1 MAQQSNTGPI
11 KHRTRGPVEL
21 IIEAA
26 FAIVAI
32 TMSSWFIG
40 CVIENLGANFVWKQ
54 NGLTHARQLVMDDL
68 AYIAA
73 APRSLLI
80 DDTHDFS
87 IKMIGYVQKPYE
99 FLGILEWYKSSH
111 AQQPASSSATPS
123 GSEKDTQE
131 SMRQRISKSNHTF
144 SQIISEL
151 LVVSMFVLQDTI
163 LRESIA
169 IFALP
174 AFALAC
180 LLGIVDGLMRRDLR
194 RWGGGRES
202 SFIYHHA
209 KRYTVWALTG
219 GFALYLTW
227 PFGGFNP
234 SLMILVFTAL
244 VSVTLSTT
252 VATFKKYA

>member
-1 MAQQSNTGPI
+1 MQQHSTGPI

-26 FAIVAI
+26 FAIFAI
-32 TMSSWFIG
+32 TVSSWFVG
-40 CVIENLGANFVWKQ
+40 CLIETVGSTFIWKQ
-54 NGLTHARQLVMDDL
+54 NGLAHTRQLVVDDL
-68 AYIAA
+68 TYIAD

-80 DDTHDFS
+80 DDTQAFS

-99 FLGILEWYKSSH
+99 FLGILSWYQTSH
-111 AQQPASSSATPS
+111 AQQPAIASVAPL
-123 GSEKDTQE
+123 GGEKSNQE
-131 SMRQRISKSNHTF
+131 TMKQRIAKSNHTF

-151 LVVSMFVLQDTI
+151 LVVSMFVLQDVI
-163 LRESIA
+163 LRQSIA
-169 IFALP
+169 IFAMP

-209 KRYTVWALTG
+209 KRYTGWALTG

-244 VSVTLSTT
+244 VAVALSTT

>member
-1 MAQQSNTGPI
+1 MAQQISTGPI
-11 KHRTRGPVEL
+11 KHRTRGPIEL

-32 TMSSWFIG
+32 TVTSWFIG
-40 CVIENLGANFVWKQ
+40 CLIETLGANVLWKTS
-54 NGLTHARQLVMDDL
+54 GVVHARKMVVDDL
-68 AYIAA
+68 SYIADT
-73 APRSLLI
+73 PRSLLI
-80 DDTHDFS
+80 DDTQAFS
-87 IKMIGYVQKPYE
+87 IKMVGYVQKPYE
-99 FLGILEWYKSSH
+99 FLGILAWYQRSH
-111 AQQPASSSATPS
+111 APEAAGSSATQL
-123 GSEKDTQE
+123 GSEPSTKE
-131 SMRQRISKSNHTF
+131 SIEQRISKSNHTF

-163 LRESIA
+163 LRQCIA

-209 KRYTVWALTG
+209 KRYTIWALTG

-234 SLMILVFTAL
+234 SYMVFVFTAL
-244 VSVTLSTT
+244 VAITLSTT

>member
-1 MAQQSNTGPI
+1 MPPQSNTGPI
-11 KHRTRGPVEL
+11 KHRTRGPIEL
-21 IIEAA
+21 IIEAT
-26 FAIVAI
+26 FAVVAI
-32 TMSSWFIG
+32 TVSSWFIG
-40 CVIENLGANFVWKQ
+40 CLIETLGANVLWKKS
-54 NGLTHARQLVMDDL
+54 GVIHARQMVVDDL
-68 AYIAA
+68 QYIAA
-73 APRSLLI
+73 TPRSLLI
-80 DDTHDFS
+80 DDTQAFS
-87 IKMIGYVQKPYE
+87 IKMVGYVQKPYE
-99 FLGILEWYKSSH
+99 FLGILSWYQRSH
-111 AQQPASSSATPS
+111 ASQTASSAVTPL
-123 GSEKDTQE
+123 GSEPSTQE
-131 SMRQRISKSNHTF
+131 SVKQRISKSNHTF

-163 LRESIA
+163 LRECIA

-174 AFALAC
+174 AFTLAC

-234 SLMILVFTAL
+234 SLMVFVFTAL
-244 VSVTLSTT
+244 VAVTLSTT